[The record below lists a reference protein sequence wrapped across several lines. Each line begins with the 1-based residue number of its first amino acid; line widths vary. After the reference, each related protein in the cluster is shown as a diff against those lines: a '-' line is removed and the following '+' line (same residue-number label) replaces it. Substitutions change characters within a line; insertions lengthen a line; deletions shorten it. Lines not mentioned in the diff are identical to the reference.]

1 MSHEALAKIDELSIS
16 YTKQRA
22 TLTKL
27 RERIERELL
36 KNRECQYELNIQRRV
51 MVRKCRQ
58 LDDT

>member
-1 MSHEALAKIDELSIS
+1 MSHEALAKIDELNIS
-16 YTKQRA
+16 YRKQRA

-27 RERIERELL
+27 QERIERELL
-36 KNRECQYELNIQRRV
+36 KNRECQHALDIQRRV